1 MAKKKNLLEIDGQ
14 TIEISNLEKVM
25 FPETGFTKAEV
36 IDYYIR
42 ISATLL
48 PHLKDR
54 PLTMKR
60 FPDGIHGQHFY
71 EKDAPK
77 HTPDWVKTFSVPR
90 KVEKKGEKDIDF
102 ILVNNLAT
110 LVWTANLANLEMHVF
125 LSRVPDVH
133 GPTAVVFDLDPG
145 PPADVLS
152 CAQVA
157 VWLKSIFDHFKLKS
171 FAKSSGSKGIQLYI
185 PLNTPVDYDTTSAF
199 AQSFAIAL
207 ENAHPDLVVS
217 KMAKNL
223 RNGKVFID
231 WSQNVDFKTTVCVY
245 SPRAKREAP
254 FISMP
259 LEWKELENALAK
271 QNAEAF
277 YFEPEEA
284 IKRVQKIGDLFE
296 PVLTLKQKLPNIE
309 AEELLELAAKTK
321 SVSVKAKA
329 ASPPKARRS
338 AAKGDHSIKAYD
350 AKRDFTQT
358 KEPPGATKEKKSK
371 ELLFVIQKHEASRLH
386 YDFRLEMEGVLRSWA
401 VPKGPPT
408 EKMERRLAMHVE
420 DHPMDYARF
429 EGIIPK
435 GNYGAGT
442 VMVWDIGT
450 YSVAEENP
458 VKAYYSGK
466 IPLRLNGKKLKGDWT
481 LVRAWKREDQDGK
494 QSWLL
499 LKTGESAPHISS
511 KKDDQS
517 VLTGRTMKQIAKDS
531 DAEWI
536 SNRPARKR

>member
-1 MAKKKNLLEIDGQ
+1 MAKKTNLLEVDGR
-14 TIEISNLEKVM
+14 TIEVSNLEKVM
-25 FPETGFTKAEV
+25 FPETDFTKAEV
-36 IDYYIR
+36 IDYYIQ
-42 ISATLL
+42 ISGALL

-60 FPDGIHGQHFY
+60 YPDGIHGQHFY

-77 HTPDWVKTFSVPR
+77 HTPDWVKTFSVAR
-90 KVEKKGEKDIDF
+90 KVEKRGERNIDF
-102 ILVNNLAT
+102 ILINDLPA
-110 LVWTANLANLEMHVF
+110 LVWSANLANLEMHVF
-125 LSRVPDVH
+125 LSRVPNVEK
-133 GPTAVVFDLDPG
+133 PTAVVFDLDPG

-171 FAKSSGSKGIQLYI
+171 FAKSSGSKGIQLYV
-185 PLNTPVDYDTTSAF
+185 PLNTAVDYEATSSF
-199 AQSFAIAL
+199 AQTFAIAL
-207 ENAHPDLVVS
+207 ENAHPELVVS

-245 SPRAKREAP
+245 SLRAKREEP
-254 FISMP
+254 SISMP
-259 LEWKELENALAK
+259 LEWKELENALAN
-271 QNAEAF
+271 QNRDAF
-277 YFEPEEA
+277 YFSPEEA
-284 IKRVQKIGDLFE
+284 IKRVEKIGDLFE
-296 PVLTLKQKLPNIE
+296 PVLTLKQKLPKIE
-309 AEELLELAAKTK
+309 AQQLLDLAGKTK
-321 SVSVKAKA
+321 TRM
-329 ASPPKARRS
+329 ASPKKSRRS
-338 AAKGDHSIKAYD
+338 AGKGDHSIKAYN
-350 AKRDFTQT
+350 AKRDFHQT
-358 KEPPGATKEKKSK
+358 AEPPGTTKEKKSK
-371 ELLFVIQKHEASRLH
+371 DLLFVIQKHQASHLH

-408 EKMERRLAMHVE
+408 AKMERRLAMHVE

-429 EGIIPK
+429 EGIIPP

-450 YSVAEENP
+450 YSVAEGNP

-466 IPLRLNGKKLKGDWT
+466 IPLLLKGKKLKGEWT
-481 LVRAWKREDQDGK
+481 LVRAWKKEDANGK

-499 LKTGESAPHISS
+499 LKTGESAPTITA

-517 VLTGRTMKQIAKDS
+517 ALTGRTMQQIAKAS

-536 SNRPARKR
+536 SNRPSRKK